1 MCGYQSDN
9 AVTKNDTHEKIWYHF
24 TSRFELSNQ
33 IDCNN
38 FISIIFYY
46 YYYYLLRAWYRF
58 IHSFLIPYR
67 SLARRLACSRCGI
80 KNSWLKTISGS

>member
-9 AVTKNDTHEKIWYHF
+9 AGTKNDTHEKIWYHF

-38 FISIIFYY
+38 FISIIIIIIIIIIITCWEPDIVLFT
-46 YYYYLLRAWYRF
+46 RF
-58 IHSFLIPYR
+58 
-67 SLARRLACSRCGI
+67 
-80 KNSWLKTISGS
+80 